1 MIKEEFR
8 KLRLKKK
15 YEALRKDGK
24 HLANR
29 HHGSFQ
35 CSLFDFHGYYV
46 ECWKPMGINL
56 IQWIEVV
63 NRDEIIDSYLQH
75 FKID

>member
-8 KLRLKKK
+8 KLKLKKK
-15 YEALRKDGK
+15 YEVLRKDGK

-63 NRDEIIDSYLQH
+63 NRDEIIDSYLEH
-75 FKID
+75 FKIN